1 MDKKLSAQLA
11 SISKDSK
18 DKTLKVLINAFA
30 DKSFAILF
38 LFLMAIPAL
47 PLPTGGVTH
56 IFEIIVMLLSIEIII
71 GRKSIWL
78 PKKWLVLKLPN
89 KFWTRTI
96 PTLIRLINK
105 LEKITRPRMSG
116 LVINSWFIRIVG
128 VFVFMFSL
136 FAFLAPPFS
145 GLDTLPS
152 LGVVLLSLGIIFEDL
167 LILVIAT
174 IVGAIG
180 ISLVFLLGSLAF
192 QLL

>member
-30 DKSFAILF
+30 DKSFAMLF
-38 LFLMAIPAL
+38 LFLMASPAL